1 MAKNNNQKIG
11 KVIKIILIIGTIL
24 SIPAMIIIPF
34 LLKHSISLIHSMLIV
49 YPNCILILGI
59 TWGFIKL
66 FKSLED
72 NNPFNHSNVKILKNM
87 GIISFI
93 MSGLWFVDLL
103 DLLLIIKNYYLNY
116 TLVLI
121 FLTLLFIGIGIALY
135 ILSILFK
142 QATLYKEENDLTI

>member
-72 NNPFNHSNVKILKNM
+72 NNPFNRSNVKILKNM

>member
-24 SIPAMIIIPF
+24 STPAMIIIPF

-72 NNPFNHSNVKILKNM
+72 NNPFNRSNVKILKNM

>member
-11 KVIKIILIIGTIL
+11 KIIKIILIIGTIL

-72 NNPFNHSNVKILKNM
+72 NNPFNRSNVKILKNM